1 MWWAAV
7 LFKEGAF
14 SDPMIR
20 LPPAPYLLLIIL
32 MQWAILPVV
41 WEYQITAVRYIGQQ
55 LRDEVVQTN
64 TITLSITDWQSVR
77 IDKKE
82 IRLSGLMYDVRSSK
96 IQGDSIKLVV
106 VRDQK
111 EESLL
116 ALGHRF
122 FHQNNHP
129 TTHHSTCVAILQF
142 FNIPFLVPQDL
153 TPHFTIITDKC
164 LKIKYP
170 LWIEFW
176 SSSCGDVKELPPWA
190 V

>member
-1 MWWAAV
+1 
-7 LFKEGAF
+7 
-14 SDPMIR
+14 MIR
-20 LPPAPYLLLIIL
+20 VSSIFPYLLLIVVA
-32 MQWAILPVV
+32 QWAILPVV

-55 LRDEVVQTN
+55 LQDGAIPTN
-64 TITLSITDWQSVR
+64 TITLSLTDWKSAR

-106 VRDQK
+106 VRDEK
-111 EESLL
+111 EECLL

-122 FHQNNHP
+122 FHQNNQP
-129 TTHHSTCVAILQF
+129 TTHHSTRLAILQF

-153 TPHFTIITDKC
+153 APHFTIIRDKC
-164 LKIKYP
+164 SKIKYP

-176 SSSCGDVKELPPWA
+176 GNTCCDTEELPPWVA
-190 V
+190 